1 MWSNKFKGM
10 KNYMTQMREGKSF
23 SVENNVSQTK
33 AGRKSVI
40 CFVDNRT
47 GMVRTDRF
55 SDHRPILGLPGV
67 CQYTAKSSLSR
78 LSGMGVCL
86 QLKALAEN
94 KLNVVGEEHSES
106 NKRRDKEEALARS
119 VVHGGY
125 WREGEFRGRDGVYG
139 DSSELAVE
147 MNAGYLVNLTKI
159 YVGEVGRYAALTEG
173 EKKNMNDDF
182 KKMFRFPVDAVAHN
196 ARITDPAKRKN
207 ALVDDMVRLWA
218 IIEDIQNAR
227 NIPSYVN
234 FPRAIQEVEKHLG
247 GRNSTEINSD
257 RSTHMNQVAIS
268 NANIAGIWKVGI
280 THISQMQPVPGSYE
294 ILTQEEFNTE
304 YKSQLS

>member
-1 MWSNKFKGM
+1 
-10 KNYMTQMREGKSF
+10 
-23 SVENNVSQTK
+23 
-33 AGRKSVI
+33 
-40 CFVDNRT
+40 
-47 GMVRTDRF
+47 
-55 SDHRPILGLPGV
+55 
-67 CQYTAKSSLSR
+67 
-78 LSGMGVCL
+78 
-86 QLKALAEN
+86 
-94 KLNVVGEEHSES
+94 
-106 NKRRDKEEALARS
+106 
-119 VVHGGY
+119 
-125 WREGEFRGRDGVYG
+125 
-139 DSSELAVE
+139 
-147 MNAGYLVNLTKI
+147 
-159 YVGEVGRYAALTEG
+159 
-173 EKKNMNDDF
+173 MNDDF